1 MSRDLPPRPDLEHL
15 KKQAKAL
22 LRELRRRD
30 ANASLADALHALAR
44 DYGFAS
50 WPKLKAHVE
59 SAFLSAPKLRSSEGG
74 SRISESSPATSSTAP
89 LFPRFTEAA
98 KRTLFFSRYE
108 AVSLGRLEIAP
119 EHLLLAVIRG
129 AGGATRAM
137 FQTAGIAI
145 DDARAAI
152 TAANAPRDEVVEPVQ
167 VPFQSSTK
175 TLFTLAAEEADRL
188 GHEKIATAHV
198 VLALLRG
205 GGIAASYLTGR
216 GMTLDSVRAAAA
228 ADRAAAQDDEANP

>member
-1 MSRDLPPRPDLEHL
+1 MPRDLPDRPDLEHL

-22 LRELRRRD
+22 LRELRQRD

-59 SAFLSAPKLRSSEGG
+59 SGF
-74 SRISESSPATSSTAP
+74 SRISETSPSPPSSSAP

-98 KRTLFFSRYE
+98 RRTLFFSRYE

-119 EHLLLAVIRG
+119 EHVLLGVIRG
-129 AGGATRAM
+129 AGAATRRMLQA
-137 FQTAGIAI
+137 AGIAL
-145 DDARAAI
+145 DEARGAMA
-152 TAANAPRDEVVEPVQ
+152 AANAPRDEIVEPVQ
-167 VPFQSSTK
+167 VPFQASTRN
-175 TLFTLAAEEADRL
+175 LFTVAGDEADRL
-188 GHEKIATAHV
+188 RHEKIATVHI
-198 VLALLRG
+198 VLALLRHTG
-205 GGIAASYLTGR
+205 VAASYLTGR
-216 GMTLDSVRAAAA
+216 GMTLDAVRAAAS

>member
-1 MSRDLPPRPDLEHL
+1 MPRDLPDRPDLEHL

-22 LRELRRRD
+22 LRELRQRD

-50 WPKLKAHVE
+50 WPKLKAQVASGFRISE
-59 SAFLSAPKLRSSEGG
+59 TSPSLSAPSS
-74 SRISESSPATSSTAP
+74 SAP

-119 EHLLLAVIRG
+119 EHVLLGVIRG
-129 AGGATRAM
+129 AGAATRQMLHA
-137 FQTAGIAI
+137 AGIAL
-145 DDARAAI
+145 DDARAAMA
-152 TAANAPRDEVVEPVQ
+152 AANAPRDKVVEPVQ
-167 VPFQSSTK
+167 VPFQASAK
-175 TLFTLAAEEADRL
+175 TLFTVAGDEADRL
-188 GHEKIATAHV
+188 RHEKIATVHI
-198 VLALLRG
+198 VLALLRDTG
-205 GGIAASYLTGR
+205 VAASYLTGR
-216 GMTLDSVRAAAA
+216 GMTLDAVRAAAS

>member
-1 MSRDLPPRPDLEHL
+1 MPRDLPDRPDLEHL

-22 LRELRRRD
+22 LRELRQRD

-59 SAFLSAPKLRSSEGG
+59 SGSSRNSETAPPPAASS
-74 SRISESSPATSSTAP
+74 SSAP

-98 KRTLFFSRYE
+98 RRTLFFSRYE

-119 EHLLLAVIRG
+119 EHVLLGVIRG
-129 AGGATRAM
+129 AGAATRRMLQA
-137 FQTAGIAI
+137 AGIALE
-145 DDARAAI
+145 DARGAMAA
-152 TAANAPRDEVVEPVQ
+152 AANAPRDEIVEPVQ
-167 VPFQSSTK
+167 VPFQASTR
-175 TLFTLAAEEADRL
+175 TLFAVAGDEADRL
-188 GHEKIATAHV
+188 RHEKIATVHIL
-198 VLALLRG
+198 LALLRDAG
-205 GGIAASYLTGR
+205 VAASYLTGR
-216 GMTLDSVRAAAA
+216 GMTLDAVRAAAS